1 MTALTIRRAAD
12 ARRAAAERRGESGGE
27 LEYRAARREVAG
39 VGAARQVG
47 MPTEIRAAQEV
58 RNGKT
63 MIHTSGYFTRYGR
76 EYPMWDEFGEYGE
89 VILTGAGRVTLS
101 SLPDVAFLVNHKGVT
116 MARTRSGTLELR
128 EDTTGGFH
136 DAWLNPERQD
146 VKDLVIAIND
156 GDITEMSFAFMIP
169 ELAGEWNDDF
179 TVFAISAYVMDRG
192 DVSAVNYGANPY
204 TDISARSG
212 EVLRDLVHLPEG
224 ARAEAIER
232 LGGYS
237 PVGQTD
243 PDARFRNS
251 LDVRVRGDDSGQPVG
266 IVNREEIKVS
276 WRAAA
281 PAVDPKAPAWERR
294 LRAQHV
300 DIAHRLVAYAVD
312 RQLSIPELPMVALPW
327 FEITDAYETDDQG
340 SATDILIYESIGGSF
355 GVNASSF
362 ADQLAQIDTDWINL
376 RINSL
381 GGSVF
386 DAIAMHSSLLHHPA
400 RVHTWIDGIAASAAT
415 VVAMAGDRITVMPG
429 GEMMIHKASMMID
442 GNDDDAERM
451 RDHLRRQSEN
461 IAGMYAARAGGDV
474 AEWMALMT
482 AETWMFGQEA
492 VDMGLADNVW
502 VRPKGREEE
511 ERHYGDPRLTK
522 RHDPRRYR
530 YAGRSAAPAPRRFRA
545 GPGESEAARPVREE
559 VEAMLQEA
567 IREPFTGTRPDNATS
582 EDRPTGRSIALI
594 EAQLLRDQG

>member
-1 MTALTIRRAAD
+1 MTATKLRRAAD
-12 ARRAAAERRGESGGE
+12 ARRAAAERRGETGGE
-27 LEYRAARREVAG
+27 LEYRAARSAVTG

-47 MPTEIRAAQEV
+47 MPTQIRAAQEV

-76 EYPMWDEFGEYGE
+76 EYPMWDEFGEYAE
-89 VILTGAGRVTLS
+89 VILTGAGRATLA

-128 EDTTGGFH
+128 EDGTGGFH

-169 ELAGEWNDDF
+169 ELSGEWNDDF
-179 TVFAISAYVMDRG
+179 TVYAISAYVMDRG

-204 TDISARSG
+204 TDISARTG
-212 EVLRDLVHLPEG
+212 ELLRDLEHLPQG
-224 ARAEAIER
+224 AKREAALR
-232 LGGYS
+232 LGGR
-237 PVGQTD
+237 PLMIDVTPGQAPTVID
-243 PDARFRNS
+243 PDRPKRE
-251 LDVRVRGDDSGQPVG
+251 RV
-266 IVNREEIKVS
+266 NVS
-276 WRAAA
+276 WRSAA

-294 LRAQHV
+294 LRSQHV
-300 DIAHRLVAYAVD
+300 DIANRLVAYATERD
-312 RQLSIPELPMVALPW
+312 LTIPELPMVALPW
-327 FEITDAYETDDQG
+327 FEITNAYETEDQG

-362 ADQLAQIDTDWINL
+362 AEQLAEIDTDWINL

-400 RVHTWIDGIAASAAT
+400 RVHSWIDGIAASAAT

-474 AEWMALMT
+474 AEWMALMA

-492 VDMGLADNVW
+492 VDMGLADDVW
-502 VRPKGREEE
+502 VRPEGRGSE

-522 RHDPRRYR
+522 RHDTRRYR
-530 YAGRSAAPAPRRFRA
+530 YSGRAAAPAPRRFRA
-545 GPGESEAARPVREE
+545 GVGESEAARPTILEINELVRDGI
-559 VEAMLQEA
+559 AP
-567 IREPFTGTRPDNATS
+567 RPKPEPQDTGTS
-582 EDRPTGRSIALI
+582 EDQPMGRSIALI

>member
-232 LGGYS
+232 LRAGNPLDDLIIGGNTGE
-237 PVGQTD
+237 PRGILQ
-243 PDARFRNS
+243 AR
-251 LDVRVRGDDSGQPVG
+251 DSAR
-266 IVNREEIKVS
+266 IS

-281 PAVDPKAPAWERR
+281 PAVNEAAPAWERR
-294 LRAQHV
+294 LRQAHV
-300 DIAHRLVAYAVD
+300 QTAARLVNYATDHELAVH
-312 RQLSIPELPMVALPW
+312 ELPLVALPW
-327 FEITDAYETDDQG
+327 FEISDAYETDHEG
-340 SATDILIYESIGGSF
+340 TATDVLIYENIGGSF
-355 GVNASSF
+355 GVDAASF
-362 ADQLAQIDTDWINL
+362 AEQISTIDSDVINL
-376 RINSL
+376 RINSP

-386 DAIAMHSSLLHHPA
+386 DAIAIHSSLLHHPA
-400 RVHTWIDGIAASAAT
+400 RVHTWIDGLAASAAS

-429 GEMMIHKASMMID
+429 GQMMIHKASMMID
-442 GNDDDAERM
+442 GNDDDAERAM
-451 RDHLRRQSEN
+451 EHLRRQSTN

-474 AEWMALMT
+474 AEWMALMA
-482 AETWMFGQEA
+482 AETWMFGNEA
-492 VDMGLADNVW
+492 VDLGLADDVW
-502 VRPKGREEE
+502 IRPEGRESE
-511 ERHYGDPRLTK
+511 ERHYGDARLTR
-522 RHDPRRYR
+522 RHDVRHFR
-530 YAGRSAAPAPRRFRA
+530 YAGRDFAPAPRRYRA